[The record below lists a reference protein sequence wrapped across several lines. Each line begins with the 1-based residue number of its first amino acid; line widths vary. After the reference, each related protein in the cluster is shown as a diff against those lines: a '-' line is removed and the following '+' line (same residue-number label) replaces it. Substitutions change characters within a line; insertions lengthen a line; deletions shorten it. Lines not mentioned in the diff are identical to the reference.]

1 MRGRKTADAAFRLLS
16 GFPAGFASPPA
27 LNNGS
32 AFFPNLR
39 GEFNVHQRKE
49 ELLLNNR
56 ID

>member
-1 MRGRKTADAAFRLLS
+1 VAGKQPMPHLGYYLV
-16 GFPAGFASPPA
+16 FPAGFASPPA